1 MTRIDKRLKELE
13 REVQP
18 KEIRK
23 VVVDWDPD
31 PKPAKPGET
40 IIEWPKEEKENDE
53 ED

>member
-1 MTRIDKRLKELE
+1 MKGINRRLEGLE

-18 KEIRK
+18 KEPRK

-31 PKPAKPGET
+31 PKPAKPGEVV
-40 IIEWPKEEKENDE
+40 IDWEEVTDDDDQ

>member
-1 MTRIDKRLKELE
+1 MRKIDKRLKELE

-18 KEIRK
+18 KEPDKIS
-23 VVVDWDPD
+23 VDWDPD

-40 IIEWPKEEKENDE
+40 IIEWDEVIDDDE